1 MSHRKLLFVV
11 NPKAGKTTIKNDLF
25 NIIEEFS
32 NAGYRVEVYPTKG
45 PGDARDHI
53 AKVGKKYDL
62 IVCAGGDGTL
72 DNSVAGIMELEKKAA
87 ARRNGLGYIPCGST
101 NDFARSLNIS
111 RQPLQA
117 AKQAMVGDACPIDV
131 GMLDDKFFIYVAAF
145 GAFTDVSYSTPQ
157 NLKNSLG
164 HVAYVIEAIKNLT
177 NLKTYNLTADF
188 DGRQFTGEFIY
199 GQITNSLSVGG
210 FKTIGVQHMS
220 FSDGVFECVLIKK
233 PETPAQLQK
242 IVNALLTDKFD
253 DSNIIYEKAK
263 NITITCDDPIKW
275 TIDGEYGG
283 EYNVSQIKNLE
294 KAVSIILD
302 DKSNYIVDEDVVL
315 ERIDRDVVEGIR
327 RNNTDILTS
336 EPKDEK

>member
-1 MSHRKLLFVV
+1 MSHKKLLFVV

-25 NIIEEFS
+25 SIIETFS

-45 PGDARDHI
+45 PGDAKEHI

-72 DNSVAGIMELEKKAA
+72 DNSVAGLMELEKGKKP
-87 ARRNGLGYIPCGST
+87 RSSGLGYIPCGST
-101 NDFARSLNIS
+101 NDFARSLMIS
-111 RQPLQA
+111 RQPLRA
-117 AKQAMVGDACPIDV
+117 AEQVVAGDPCPIDV
-131 GMLDDKFFIYVAAF
+131 GMLGDNYFIYVAAF

-177 NLKTYNLTADF
+177 NLKSYNLKADF

-242 IVNALLTDKFD
+242 IVNALLTDKLD
-253 DSNIIYEKAK
+253 DSNIIYEKAA
-263 NITITCDDPIKW
+263 NITITCDEPVKW
-275 TIDGEYGG
+275 TLDGEYGG
-283 EYNVSQIKNLE
+283 EYTVSKVKNL
-294 KAVSIILD
+294 KRAVPIILD
-302 DKSNYIVDEDVVL
+302 DKTNYIGDEDVVL
-315 ERIDRDVVEGIR
+315 EKIDKEVVEGIR
-327 RNNTDILTS
+327 RNNTEVLTT
-336 EPKDEK
+336 EGNE